1 MRGQVLD
8 CRVGGESPA
17 VAVVAEA
24 GRVVDVHLQE
34 IFVEGI
40 IASVPASSSVQEL
53 PGHDVNVGTQEAG
66 EWLCESRLRV

>member
-1 MRGQVLD
+1 MLD
-8 CRVGGESPA
+8 GRVGGESPA

-40 IASVPASSSVQEL
+40 VASVPTSSSVQEL
-53 PGHDVNVGTQEAG
+53 PGRDVNVGTQEAG